1 MQKLLIQLNKKQRLW
16 LMGGAG
22 LLAIFLLTALLLAV
36 CLTDR
41 PEAKP
46 QSIIRNGITFPS
58 ALEQNPYQPSDF
70 APDENGYLTCMA
82 GQSRLGIDVS
92 GFQGQIDWQ
101 RVKAAG
107 VEFVFIRVGGRGTT
121 QGGLYTDDYAQTYY
135 QGAKAA
141 GLQVGAYFF
150 SQAITP
156 GEAREEAF
164 FVLKQV
170 AAWELDLP
178 VVYDWEWVD
187 STSRTAQMEGGILT
201 RCTEEFCRIIAE
213 AGLSPMI
220 YFNTTQALELL
231 ELERLAAYP
240 FWLAQYDTGLHF
252 PYRVDYWQYSC
263 TGRVDGIEGD
273 VDLNLHLLP
282 KEVS

>member
-22 LLAIFLLTALLLAV
+22 LLAVFLLTALLAV

-46 QSIIRNGITFPS
+46 KSTVRNGITFPS
-58 ALEQNPYQPSDF
+58 ALEPNPYQSSDF

-170 AAWELDLP
+170 ANWELDLP

>member
-1 MQKLLIQLNKKQRLW
+1 MQKLLTQLNKKQRLW
-16 LMGGAG
+16 LIMGAG
-22 LLAIFLLTALLLAV
+22 VLAAVSLLVLLAV

-46 QSIIRNGITFPS
+46 QTTAHTGITFPS
-58 ALEQNPYQPSDF
+58 ALEENPYEPTDF
-70 APDENGYLTCMA
+70 SQDENGYLTCVA

-135 QGAKAA
+135 QGAKEA

-150 SQAITP
+150 SQAISP

-170 AAWELDLP
+170 ADWELDLP

-187 STSRTAQMEGGILT
+187 SASRTADVEGSMLT
-201 RCTEEFCRIIAE
+201 RCSEEFCRVIAQ

-273 VDLNLHLLP
+273 VDLNLQLLP
-282 KEVS
+282 REIS